1 MSLSLTNSAIL
12 NRDFHLTRLYQT
24 NPTAVSKYYCRDL
37 QQGKK
42 CLNSG
47 PGTLLRAIVPE
58 PAWGL
63 KMKYALVLMGILFV
77 APQSAPANTPAFAQ
91 CGTYDSYILL
101 YKSIQKFEELGK
113 LHCGESLV
121 ITGQDG
127 DFTQVRTTDGRLGWV
142 PSSDLSTTA
151 PPPQTVYTFGWT
163 QKPKPETKSDTTV
176 AQPASQAPEPAPVQT
191 SVQTPVE
198 ASIQTP
204 VATSVQT
211 PAQPLAQS
219 TVAPPVQ
226 TPAEAFVRPALEL
239 TVEPTVEPPAPTPS
253 QPAESNSEVLPA
265 AAPVPPASQPL
276 ERPAVTRSS
285 ESAVLLTNVNVMK
298 MQGAHLSPDAI
309 ITRLNAAR
317 CDFDTSPAALHRL
330 KQSGISDR
338 IILAMMHAP
347 GAFPALPPDGAASV
361 EVKIPD
367 QTPVQ
372 LTVSSDISSSD
383 LQEGSV
389 VDMVVVEPVTLN
401 GVTVIPRGAEA
412 RARIMAVRRTSLG
425 SSGQVVWFM
434 QDITSTTGDRV
445 PASFAAVQDAKAT
458 IGRFAGYPF
467 FLSEFHKGAPA
478 IAASSDHYTALVDGD
493 IPLLVSRPSGVER
506 SASKPQAQPQPISQ
520 VTPAVI
526 TAPVFPNVV
535 QTSDPL
541 AAVKP

>member
-1 MSLSLTNSAIL
+1 
-12 NRDFHLTRLYQT
+12 
-24 NPTAVSKYYCRDL
+24 
-37 QQGKK
+37 
-42 CLNSG
+42 
-47 PGTLLRAIVPE
+47 
-58 PAWGL
+58 
-63 KMKYALVLMGILFV
+63 MKYALVLMGILFV

-127 DFTQVRTTDGRLGWV
+127 DFTQVRTADGRLGWV
-142 PSSDLSTTA
+142 PTSDLSTTA
-151 PPPQTVYTFGWT
+151 PPPQTEYTSGWPHKS
-163 QKPKPETKSDTTV
+163 QAELKPDATV
-176 AQPASQAPEPAPVQT
+176 TQPASRAAEPAT
-191 SVQTPVE
+191 VQTPV
-198 ASIQTP
+198 ATSAPTP
-204 VATSVQT
+204 VATSVQAA
-211 PAQPLAQS
+211 PQPI
-219 TVAPPVQ
+219 VEPPVQ
-226 TPAEAFVRPALEL
+226 ARTETTVEPPVQAPAEAIIRPGVEL
-239 TVEPTVEPPAPTPS
+239 TVEPSVEPTTLAPS
-253 QPAESNSEVLPA
+253 HSAESNSI
-265 AAPVPPASQPL
+265 AAPEAAPAPPPSQPM
-276 ERPAVTRSS
+276 ERPVVARPS
-285 ESAVLLTNVNVMK
+285 ESALLLTNVNVMK

-330 KQSGISDR
+330 KQSGVSDR
-338 IILAMMHAP
+338 IILAMMHSPA
-347 GAFPALPPDGAASV
+347 AFPAVPPDGAPSV

-372 LTVSSDISSSD
+372 LAVSSDVSSSD
-383 LQEGSV
+383 LEEGSV
-389 VDMVVVEPVTLN
+389 VDMVVVEPVILN

-434 QDITSTTGDRV
+434 QDVTSATGDHI

-478 IAASSDHYTALVDGD
+478 IAASSDHYTVLVDGD
-493 IPLLVSRPSGVER
+493 IPLLVSRFSNVAQ
-506 SASKPQAQPQPISQ
+506 SAAKPQAQPQPISQ
-520 VTPAVI
+520 VTPTVT
-526 TAPVFPNVV
+526 TAPVFPDVV
-535 QTSDPL
+535 QTSDPQ